1 MDLSLKLNELKSRLL
16 KSRFKRIEDARK
28 TSLGREEKEGED
40 GVDILH
46 VLEPIEDLVLPSYR
60 AEGGDTSRMHGQN
73 TIT

>member
-40 GVDILH
+40 GVDIL
-46 VLEPIEDLVLPSYR
+46 EPIEDLVLPSYR